1 MFSFSRK
8 ALVFCLANKSNLF
21 RWKKSDTNACTFC
34 QKPETQLHVLSNCSI
49 AANQNRYTWR
59 HNSVLR
65 TLSNYVMQLQQYGYK
80 IFIDLDG
87 YSSPSSLFKSCRP
100 DVVLLKDDEIT
111 VIELTVC
118 FETNI
123 EKSKQYKLEKYKHLE
138 NDLQKPIRSF
148 TLITVE
154 ITTLGFYKKHK
165 SLVKLLKDYNINV
178 SRCYKKMGE
187 CALRASY
194 FIYTQRNKEWT
205 NPLEL
210 LFY

>member
-1 MFSFSRK
+1 
-8 ALVFCLANKSNLF
+8 
-21 RWKKSDTNACTFC
+21 
-34 QKPETQLHVLSNCSI
+34 
-49 AANQNRYTWR
+49 
-59 HNSVLR
+59 
-65 TLSNYVMQLQQYGYK
+65 MQSQQYGYK

-178 SRCYKKMGE
+178 SRCYEKMGE